1 MPRFVIAVVLATLAS
16 PVALAQDAKADACI
30 LTATET
36 IKAPKKP
43 REFTLR
49 LDCGSEPTTDQQTAA
64 AVVASKANIA
74 DGLQFALG
82 LGYEIEG
89 ASTINSFTGNAIY
102 TYYTL
107 VRGAGFVAGAAKPA
121 TDELDELEDADE
133 PAEVPVTPPA
143 DPAATP
149 ATPAP

>member
-16 PVALAQDAKADACI
+16 PVALAQEAKADACI

-64 AVVASKANIA
+64 AVVASKANVA

-107 VRGAGFVAGAAKPA
+107 VRDAGLVAAAAKPA
-121 TDELDELEDADE
+121 ADELEDADE

-143 DPAATP
+143 EP
-149 ATPAP
+149 ATTPTP